1 MICSATVKEKA
12 ADKKIQQLKHER
24 QKLIAHTASFKKYSN
39 AYRDTLKAG
48 QRPLEDYLRSMEEV
62 VMILDKEVDR
72 TKNKEII
79 IHTER
84 TKQTFML

>member
-1 MICSATVKEKA
+1 MICSATAKEKA

-24 QKLIAHTASFKKYSN
+24 QKLIANTASFKKYSN
-39 AYRDTLKAG
+39 AYQDTLKSG

-62 VMILDKEVDR
+62 VMVLDKEVVR

-79 IHTER
+79 IHSDR